1 MTGSY
6 HSIPILTCYIY
17 ISCNDQLNEMDKK
30 QLQAT
35 MVGECTVLVLEQ
47 SRSIC
52 SIVPECVNETHGVNG
67 LMYLDLYLDVC
78 I

>member
-1 MTGSY
+1 
-6 HSIPILTCYIY
+6 
-17 ISCNDQLNEMDKK
+17 MDKK